1 MVTTPQSK
9 YIPYLMNQL
18 STDDYYFLVD
28 PFGRYKS
35 ISFSIENAPI
45 SGFKE
50 VLKPVEESLLF
61 LGHYRL
67 SQGLRQ
73 LLK

>member
-28 PFGRYKS
+28 PFGRYKKAMH
-35 ISFSIENAPI
+35 FFP
-45 SGFKE
+45 
-50 VLKPVEESLLF
+50 
-61 LGHYRL
+61 Y
-67 SQGLRQ
+67 
-73 LLK
+73 